1 VERLS
6 DGFQAVFSNND
17 LKKFEPMGP
26 EFQSLPQEIQK
37 ICSKPFSDLSPEDFL
52 KVMEMEDFDSLPTSL
67 FVSDE
72 EEESSTPKTTN
83 RPVKDVKNGI
93 KNLKTNNSQE
103 LTSLDKANED
113 RMNLIKLPHN
123 LLDLQEESE
132 DDEEPPDED
141 LGAKGLPPRQVRF
154 GGKYTKMF

>member
-52 KVMEMEDFDSLPTSL
+52 KVMEMEDFDSLPSSL

-72 EEESSTPKTTN
+72 EEESSTPKN
-83 RPVKDVKNGI
+83 NKPAGKRCQKRNKKSKD
-93 KNLKTNNSQE
+93 
-103 LTSLDKANED
+103 
-113 RMNLIKLPHN
+113 
-123 LLDLQEESE
+123 
-132 DDEEPPDED
+132 
-141 LGAKGLPPRQVRF
+141 
-154 GGKYTKMF
+154 